1 MILKVVTFL
10 SDPLFAILR
19 ASGFLW
25 NTWVKKIDHYMG
37 ILGLFSNQV
46 ILFAGQYEIE
56 IVSPDI

>member
-10 SDPLFAILR
+10 SDPLFAILW

-25 NTWVKKIDHYMG
+25 NTQVKKIDYYMG

-46 ILFAGQYEIE
+46 ILSAGQYEIE
-56 IVSPDI
+56 IVTPDI